1 VYCCTATR
9 LPAFPS
15 HAAVE
20 ADAGLGY
27 EATRSMR
34 RGPSSL
40 CVLLALD
47 LAWALPSI
55 AHAQMPGRGPLAP
68 PPPAEPPTA
77 EPPSPASAVTL
88 PVVKKNEGAE
98 YPKQAIDDG
107 VRDVAH
113 VTVLLDVDA
122 TGLVTHAVVQTG
134 AGHGFDEA
142 AVAAAEKLE
151 FEPATRGGKPIAV
164 TKLPFTY
171 TFAPPPSALSGRV
184 VTLAGER
191 PLIGAT
197 VEVRDASGTT
207 RTVTTDVQGAW
218 RIDGLT
224 AGSYHVTIHAAGR
237 APHEAD
243 ETVQPNEEAAT
254 IDRLV
259 PEVTVPA
266 TPAAPAEDVEEV
278 EVRGEKPPRSLTKRT
293 LDQREINRIP
303 GTNGDA
309 LRSLLNLPGVGR
321 PPGLAGLLIVRG
333 SAPQDSQYF
342 VDGTPVPIVYHFG
355 GLSSVVPTEMIERLD
370 FYPGN
375 FSAQFGRA
383 MGGIVDVGLINPTS
397 DRLHGMAEVDLIDSR
412 VLAQGPLFDT
422 GWRFAVAGRRSYLD
436 LWLGPVLKAAQ
447 SSVSVSPVYYDYQAI
462 LERDLGKHSVLRFAV
477 FGSDDALAILN
488 TNTSSAEPELAG
500 SLSTHSGFWRAQA
513 SFKSHLGENTD
524 FRVVGAIGRDAIS
537 FSAGNLN
544 FNLVDYPVTGRVE
557 LSQKLDPRLT
567 MNVGLDLIEAPYMA
581 SAHLPPLPKPGQP
594 PTGPFSGQVPLST
607 QVSGNVNQ
615 PAMYVEWEATP
626 WRGSRIVPGIRLDYT
641 QDTGAWDLDPRINLR
656 QDVTTSPRTTIKGG
670 VGLFSQPP
678 QAQETNAVFG
688 TPGLTDQRA
697 IHYDLGVERE
707 LSRNIDVSL
716 EGFYKQLDY
725 LVTPGLGSVGSGVI
739 YGAETLIRYKPD
751 EHFFGWLAYT
761 LSRSLR
767 RNAPGMPLEL
777 SEFDE
782 THILTVLGSYR
793 LGRGWEFGARYR
805 LTSGYMYTPESY
817 GFYDENIGTY
827 LSQQAYPPFGSRLP
841 LFQSLDL
848 RVDKTWKFAWGNIG
862 LYLDTLNVFNN
873 GNIDGISYN
882 YNFTRTSLIPDL
894 PFLPNFGVRGE
905 M

>member
-1 VYCCTATR
+1 
-9 LPAFPS
+9 
-15 HAAVE
+15 
-20 ADAGLGY
+20 
-27 EATRSMR
+27 
-34 RGPSSL
+34 
-40 CVLLALD
+40 LLAL
-47 LAWALPSI
+47 AWAMPSI
-55 AHAQMPGRGPLAP
+55 ARAQMPGRTPDAP
-68 PPPAEPPTA
+68 PPPPSQPP
-77 EPPSPASAVTL
+77 PAAITL
-88 PVVKKNEGAE
+88 PVVKKNEGAV

-107 VRDVAH
+107 LHDVVQ
-113 VTVLLDVDA
+113 VTVLLDVGV
-122 TGLVTHAVVQTG
+122 TGLVTRAIVPTPV
-134 AGHGFDEA
+134 GHGFDEA

-151 FEPATRGGKPIAV
+151 FEPAMRAGKPVAV
-164 TKLPFTY
+164 AKLPFTY
-171 TFAPPPSALSGRV
+171 TFTPPPSALSGRV
-184 VTLAGER
+184 VTLAGEH
-191 PLIGAT
+191 PLAGAT
-197 VEVRDASGTT
+197 VEVRDATGNV
-207 RTVTTDVQGAW
+207 RTIATDASGAW
-218 RIDGLT
+218 RVDGLA
-224 AGSYHVTIHAAGR
+224 AGTYHVTVQAVGR

-243 ETVQPNEEAAT
+243 ETVQPDEEAAT
-254 IDRLV
+254 VDRLV
-259 PEVTVPA
+259 PEVTAP
-266 TPAAPAEDVEEV
+266 TEPAAPAEDVEEV

-293 LDQREINRIP
+293 LDQREISRIP

-355 GLSSVVPTEMIERLD
+355 GLSSVLPTEMIERLD

-375 FSAQFGRA
+375 FSTQFGRA
-383 MGGIVDVGLINPTS
+383 LGGVVDVGLINPAT

-412 VLAQGPLFDT
+412 VLAQGPIFDT

-436 LWLGPVLKAAQ
+436 LWLGPVLKAAK
-447 SSVSVSPVYYDYQAI
+447 SSVSVSPVYYDYQAV
-462 LERDLGKHSVLRFAV
+462 LERDLGKRSVIRFAL
-477 FGSDDALAILN
+477 FGSDDALALLN
-488 TNTSSAEPELAG
+488 TNTSSSEPELAG
-500 SLSTHSGFWRAQA
+500 SLSTHTGFWRAQA
-513 SFKSHLGENTD
+513 LFKSHLGENTD
-524 FRVVGAIGRDAIS
+524 FRAVAAIGRDAVS
-537 FSAGNLN
+537 FSAGNLS
-544 FNLVDYPVTGRVE
+544 FNLVDYPISGRVE

-567 MNVGLDLIEAPYMA
+567 MNVGLDLLEAPYTA
-581 SAHLPPLPKPGQP
+581 SAHLPPFPKPGQP
-594 PTGPFSGQVPLST
+594 PTGPFSAQVPLST
-607 QVSGNVNQ
+607 QVSGNVDQ

-626 WRGSRIVPGIRLDYT
+626 WRGARIVPGIRLDYT
-641 QDTGAWDLDPRINLR
+641 QDTGSWDLDPRVVVR
-656 QDVTTSPRTTIKGG
+656 QDITTLPRTTVKAG

-697 IHYDLGVERE
+697 IQYDLGVERE
-707 LSRNIDVSL
+707 FTRNIEASL

-725 LVTPGLGSVGSGVI
+725 LVTQGVGSVGSGVV

-751 EHFFGWLAYT
+751 AHFFGWLAYT

-767 RNAPGMPLEL
+767 RDAPGMPLEL

-827 LSQQAYPPFGSRLP
+827 LAQEAYPPFGSRLP

-848 RVDKTWKFAWGNIG
+848 RVDKTWKFSWGQIG
-862 LYLDTLNVFNN
+862 MYLDTLNVFNN
-873 GNIDGISYN
+873 GNVDGISYN
-882 YNFTRTSLIPDL
+882 YNFTRTSFIPDL

-905 M
+905 L